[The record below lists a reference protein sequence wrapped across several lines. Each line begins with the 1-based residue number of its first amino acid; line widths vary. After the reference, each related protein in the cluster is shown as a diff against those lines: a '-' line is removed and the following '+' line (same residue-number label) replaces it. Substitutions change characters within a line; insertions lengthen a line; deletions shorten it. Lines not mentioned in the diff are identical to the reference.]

1 MAYNVGR
8 AKRHKRVRAKVSGTP
23 ERPRLAVYRSNTGIY
38 GQLIDDLNH
47 KTIVSVSPI
56 EIKEKKVSKIE
67 QSQLLGKSLSA
78 KAIEKNITAIVFDRG
93 GYRYHGRV
101 KAFADAAREGGLQF

>member
-1 MAYNVGR
+1 MAYSASR

-47 KTIVSVSPI
+47 KTILSVSPI
-56 EIKEKKVSKIE
+56 ELKDKKISKIE
-67 QSQLLGKSLSA
+67 QSQLLGKALSS
-78 KAIEKNITAIVFDRG
+78 KASEKKITSIVFDRG